1 MVQDG
6 IKLFALYDKLQELFD
21 EGFHI
26 IPSHLMVVK
35 SKELGRIIDS
45 FPDAIDEGIKMAK
58 MILRNKEEVIQD
70 AKNKAERIIQDAEN
84 EKRRIL
90 DESSLRREME
100 EQAKAFREK
109 VIQECENIKMN
120 AFKEAEGIRIS
131 SSEDALKLKDGA
143 QAYAQQI
150 LEKLESDLNN
160 LFQIVK
166 NGQQYINEMRNIQE
180 QQDNA
185 VSRAEIQRK

>member
-1 MVQDG
+1 M
-6 IKLFALYDKLQELFD
+6 QELLD
-21 EGFHI
+21 EGFDI
-26 IPSHLMVVK
+26 IPSHLMIVK
-35 SKELGRIIDS
+35 SKELNRIVDS

-58 MILRNKEEVIQD
+58 MILRNKEEMIQD

-109 VIQECENIKMN
+109 VIQECENIKMK
-120 AFKEAEGIRIS
+120 AFGEAESIRIAS
-131 SSEDALKLKDGA
+131 NEEALKMKDGA

-150 LEKLESDLNN
+150 LVKIEQDLNN
-160 LFQIVK
+160 LFQVVK
-166 NGQQYINEMRNIQE
+166 NGQQYIAQMRNENDEMESHYIRS
-180 QQDNA
+180 D
-185 VSRAEIQRK
+185 VSKR

>member
-1 MVQDG
+1 MVQEG
-6 IKLFALYDKLQELFD
+6 LKLFALYDKLQELFD

-35 SKELGRIIDS
+35 SKELSRVIDS

-58 MILRNKEEVIQD
+58 LILRNKEEMIQD
-70 AKNKAERIIQDAEN
+70 AKNKAERIIQDAQD

-90 DESSLRREME
+90 DESALRHEME

-109 VIQECENIKMN
+109 VLQECENIKMK
-120 AFKEAEGIRIS
+120 AFGEAEGIRIAS
-131 SSEDALKLKDGA
+131 NEEALKMKDGA

-150 LEKLESDLNN
+150 LGKLEQDLNS
-160 LFQIVK
+160 LFQVVK
-166 NGQQYINEMRNIQE
+166 NGQQYISELRNVNDETEMYQRNE
-180 QQDNA
+180 QQ
-185 VSRAEIQRK
+185 RR

>member
-1 MVQDG
+1 MVQEG
-6 IKLFALYDKLQELFD
+6 LKLFALYDKLQELFED
-21 EGFHI
+21 GFHI
-26 IPSHLMVVK
+26 IPSHLIIVK

-58 MILRNKEEVIQD
+58 MILRNKEEMIQD

-100 EQAKAFREK
+100 DQAKAFREK
-109 VIQECENIKMN
+109 VIQECENIKMK
-120 AFKEAEGIRIS
+120 AFGEAESIRIAS
-131 SSEDALKLKDGA
+131 NEEALKMKDGA

-150 LEKLESDLNN
+150 LVKIEQDLNN
-160 LFQIVK
+160 LFQVVK
-166 NGQQYINEMRNIQE
+166 NGQQYIARMRNE
-180 QQDNA
+180 NDETETLYTRGE
-185 VSRAEIQRK
+185 VQRR

>member
-1 MVQDG
+1 MVQEG
-6 IKLFALYDKLQELFD
+6 LKLFALYDKLQELFED
-21 EGFHI
+21 GFHI
-26 IPSHLMVVK
+26 IPSHLIIVK

-58 MILRNKEEVIQD
+58 MILRNKEEMIQD

-100 EQAKAFREK
+100 DQAKAFREK
-109 VIQECENIKMN
+109 VIQECENIKMK
-120 AFKEAEGIRIS
+120 AFGEAESIRIAS
-131 SSEDALKLKDGA
+131 NEEALKMKDGA

-150 LEKLESDLNN
+150 LVKIEQDLNN
-160 LFQIVK
+160 LFQVVK
-166 NGQQYINEMRNIQE
+166 NGQQYIARMRNE
-180 QQDNA
+180 NDETETLYTRGEA
-185 VSRAEIQRK
+185 QRR